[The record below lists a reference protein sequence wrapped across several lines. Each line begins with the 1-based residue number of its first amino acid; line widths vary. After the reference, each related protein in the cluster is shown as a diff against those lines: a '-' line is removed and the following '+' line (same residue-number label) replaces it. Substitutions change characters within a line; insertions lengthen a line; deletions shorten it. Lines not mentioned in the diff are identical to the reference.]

1 MSQSIVLG
9 YLSDYFILD
18 DPTPEDTR
26 DAYLYA
32 AGEWWDPT
40 STNLLVVECRVPTS
54 TYIAVPC
61 PNQAQ

>member
-1 MSQSIVLG
+1 MLVSQSVVLG

-32 AGEWWDPT
+32 AGEWWGPT
-40 STNLLVVECRVPTS
+40 ST
-54 TYIAVPC
+54 
-61 PNQAQ
+61 

>member
-1 MSQSIVLG
+1 MLVSQSVVLG
-9 YLSDYFILD
+9 YLSDYFSLD

-40 STNLLVVECRVPTS
+40 
-54 TYIAVPC
+54 
-61 PNQAQ
+61 